1 MVVAAG
7 LAVLVSEAAVPA
19 LSEQKRG
26 RVEGFDVGVLR
37 RDGVVVPFAAYDGR
51 GWDRIWS
58 LPALELTV
66 PISIGG
72 IPRRWWGP
80 TPPLENWELTTSAGT
95 RAAHV
100 VQPDWVQAHCARQ
113 IGLKTDYR
121 AGEPSPPQSA
131 QPYPKDGLAVSPPH
145 PVERVEIV
153 APAAPELRA
162 LMPTLLKSFNESERQ
177 VESRSGHPVVRRS
190 REGVEPT
197 IEAAYAVGSNPRA
210 YYIEATRA
218 YREIGHTADDCA
230 AIGFGTGWF
239 VREGE
244 AFRALT
250 MALDLLNCR
259 RETASY
265 MLPLGVMRLDDRLYW
280 LAQFS
285 GWDHERYVVLE
296 IKSKRVEVLVNVW
309 GGSC

>member
-1 MVVAAG
+1 
-7 LAVLVSEAAVPA
+7 
-19 LSEQKRG
+19 
-26 RVEGFDVGVLR
+26 VGVLR
-37 RDGVVVPFAAYDGR
+37 RDGIIIPFAAYDGK
-51 GWDRIWS
+51 GWDSNWPFPT
-58 LPALELTV
+58 LDLTV

-80 TPPLENWELTTSAGT
+80 TAPLVDWELSTPAGT

-100 VQPDWVQAHCARQ
+100 VQPDWVRAHCVRQ

-121 AGEPSPPQSA
+121 RGEPSPPRDE

-145 PVERVEIV
+145 PVERVEILST
-153 APAAPELRA
+153 AAREVRD
-162 LMPTLLKSFNESERQ
+162 LMPALLTAFNESERK
-177 VESRSGHPVVRRS
+177 VELRSGHPVIRRS

-197 IEAAYAVGSNPRA
+197 IEAVYAFGADPRA
-210 YYIEATRA
+210 YYLEATRA
-218 YREIGHTADDCA
+218 YREIGRNPAECS
-230 AIGFGTGWF
+230 AIAFGTGWF
-239 VREGE
+239 VREGTT
-244 AFRALT
+244 FRTLT
-250 MALDLLNCR
+250 MATDLLNCR
-259 RETASY
+259 RESASY

-296 IKSKRVEVLVNVW
+296 IKNKRVEVLVNAW

>member
-1 MVVAAG
+1 MAASVK
-7 LAVLVSEAAVPA
+7 AVLSEPA
-19 LSEQKRG
+19 LARLEGAPRG
-26 RVEGFDVGVLR
+26 PVFGVGVLR
-37 RDGVVVPFAAYDGR
+37 RDGIVIPFAAYDGK
-51 GWDRIWS
+51 GWDRVWP

-80 TPPLENWELTTSAGT
+80 TAPLENWELTTSAGT
-95 RAAHV
+95 RAARV
-100 VQPDWVQAHCARQ
+100 VQPDWVQAHCVRQ

-121 AGEPSPPQSA
+121 SGEPSPPRSE

-145 PVERVEIV
+145 AVERVEIV
-153 APAAPELRA
+153 PSAALELRG
-162 LMPTLLKSFNESERQ
+162 LMPELLKSFNESERT
-177 VESRSGHPVVRRS
+177 VESRSGHPVARRS
-190 REGVEPT
+190 REGVEPA
-197 IEAAYAVGSNPRA
+197 IEAAYAYGSDPRV
-210 YYIEATRA
+210 YYVEGTRA
-218 YREIGHTADDCA
+218 YREIGRAARECS

-239 VREGE
+239 VREGA
-244 AFRALT
+244 AFRTLT

-259 RETASY
+259 RDTASY
-265 MLPLGVMRLDDRLYW
+265 MLPLGVMRLDNRLYW

-296 IKSKRVEVLVNVW
+296 ITSRRVDVQVNVW